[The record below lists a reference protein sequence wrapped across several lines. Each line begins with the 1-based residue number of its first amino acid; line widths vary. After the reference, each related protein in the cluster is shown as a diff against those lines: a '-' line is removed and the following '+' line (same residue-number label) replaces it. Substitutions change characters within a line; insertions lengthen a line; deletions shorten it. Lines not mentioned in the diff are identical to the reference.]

1 MKNLLL
7 LSNKGLDALKFWKY
21 NFIVIYNEKRL
32 ERFMTEKTERETI
45 VRVDNLPFNGEF
57 VDRILKGVKKE

>member
-7 LSNKGLDALKFWKY
+7 LSNKWLDALAFWKY
-21 NFIVIYNEKRL
+21 DFIVIYNEKRL
-32 ERFMTEKTERETI
+32 ERFMTEETEREI
-45 VRVDNLPFNGEF
+45 IARVDNLPFNGEF